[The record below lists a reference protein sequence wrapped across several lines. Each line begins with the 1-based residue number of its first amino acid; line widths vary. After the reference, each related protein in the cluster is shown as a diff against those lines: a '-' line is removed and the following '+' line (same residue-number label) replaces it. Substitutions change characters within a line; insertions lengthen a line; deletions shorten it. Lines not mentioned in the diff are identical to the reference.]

1 MPPYILC
8 LLACNLIFLEKLK
21 KSKLKIKR
29 ISRNMEI
36 KEILNKSKNIA
47 VIGLSKDESKDS
59 HRVSKYMKD
68 SGYNIIPINPTADSI
83 MNTKS
88 YDKLINLPEDIAKEI
103 DIVNIFRKP
112 EFVEEI
118 LEDIIEIKKKYNK
131 IHTVWMQLGI
141 FYDKADTI
149 ARENK
154 LNIIMNKCIMVEH
167 RKL

>member
-1 MPPYILC
+1 
-8 LLACNLIFLEKLK
+8 
-21 KSKLKIKR
+21 
-29 ISRNMEI
+29 ME
-36 KEILNKSKNIA
+36 S
-47 VIGLSKDESKDS
+47 
-59 HRVSKYMKD
+59 
-68 SGYNIIPINPTADSI
+68 SGYEITPINPTADFI
-83 MNTKS
+83 MNKKAFS
-88 YDKLINLPEDIAKEI
+88 SLLDLPKNIVKNL